1 MIYLVDTHILLW
13 AALEPDRLSGDAL
26 GILEDRETGVMFS
39 SATIWEVAI
48 KSAKQRPD
56 FGVDPRLLRRALTES
71 GYSELAISAEHASAV
86 ADLPGLHGDP
96 FDRIQIA
103 QARSEGLVFLTS
115 DVALADYG
123 FPVRLV

>member
-13 AALEPDRLSGDAL
+13 AALAPDRLSGEAL

-48 KSAKQRPD
+48 EAAKQAPD
-56 FGVDPRLLRRALTES
+56 FAVDPRLLRRALTES
-71 GYSELAISAEHASAV
+71 GYSELPISAEHTSAV
-86 ADLPGLHGDP
+86 ADLPGVHGDL